1 MPGNTSADDLRRIP
15 VDPVI
20 HVETFATHRTLTW
33 KAGTRAQ
40 FVEAVRAL
48 DAVPSTASVVVDDTA
63 VAGQQHRSV
72 SNLESVS
79 NTTTYLRIEP
89 DASWTLSWEQRTHPV
104 VSVSGTPSATLCRR
118 LHCHTTDCSGW
129 CDEAVKTL
137 QSLTKDGTA

>member
-1 MPGNTSADDLRRIP
+1 MPGNTPADGPRRIP

-20 HVETFATHRTLTW
+20 HVETFATHQTLTW

-40 FVEAVRAL
+40 FVKAVRAL

-63 VAGQQHRSV
+63 VAGRQHHCV
-72 SNLESVS
+72 SDLESVS

-89 DASWTLSWEQRTHPV
+89 NTSWTLSWEQRTDPI

-118 LHCHTTDCSGW
+118 LHRRTTDCQGW
-129 CDEAVKTL
+129 CNEAVETL
-137 QSLTKDGTA
+137 QGLTKDGTA